1 MDFPLVDGAMLVVTT
16 SRAADRLGR
25 EYDGPIQPDQPVETD
40 WTRVGSDDDPVIRAA
55 TGWLGEQGRAA
66 RRELD
71 EPVRGLGGGD
81 GGSRH

>member
-55 TGWLGEQGRAA
+55 TGWLSEQGQCPALRQAEE
-66 RRELD
+66 R
-71 EPVRGLGGGD
+71 
-81 GGSRH
+81 